1 MWALGR
7 RTALFVVSYAPLA
20 AMFMVLEWPAGL
32 SFGEVV
38 RLAAWLAAAACLVA
52 VACSAPS
59 TSGRPWKAALGLGLI
74 GGGLVLVIG
83 LLHGWPEPMTLT
95 PPKGKTSALTSGLCF
110 AVCVLAAL
118 IVVALIA
125 NAKRAGSVRWWVT
138 DPRDQGGAIAGY
150 LATYLLP
157 LLQGV
162 GGGGWR
168 NTAAY
173 AIYLLIV
180 YIIFIRSDNLVLVN
194 PTLYVF
200 GFRIYDAELDAAEES
215 NRRRVLLVMKGSLT
229 RRTEVTVKPL
239 GDNSYLVRPL

>member
-20 AMFMVLEWPAGL
+20 AMFMVLEWPTGL
-32 SFGEVV
+32 SFGEVA
-38 RLAAWLAAAACLVA
+38 RLGAWLAAAACLVA
-52 VACSAPS
+52 VVCAAPS
-59 TSGRPWKAALGLGLI
+59 TSGRPWKATIGLGLI
-74 GGGLVLVIG
+74 GSGLVLMIG
-83 LLHGWPEPMTLT
+83 LLHRWPGPMTLA
-95 PPKGKTSALTSGLCF
+95 PPKGQASALTSGLCF

-125 NAKRAGSVRWWVT
+125 NAKRAGSVHWWVT

-157 LLQGV
+157 LLQGA
-162 GGGGWR
+162 GGGWR
-168 NTAAY
+168 NTTAY

-180 YIIFIRSDNLVLVN
+180 YIIFVRSDNLVLVN

-200 GFRIYDAELDAAEES
+200 GFRIYDAELDAAEER

-239 GDNSYLVRPL
+239 GDNSYLARPL